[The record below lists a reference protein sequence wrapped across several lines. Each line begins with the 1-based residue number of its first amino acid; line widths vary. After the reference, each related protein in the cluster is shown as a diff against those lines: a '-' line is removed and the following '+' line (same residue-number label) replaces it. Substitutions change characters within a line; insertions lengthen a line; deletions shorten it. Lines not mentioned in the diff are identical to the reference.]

1 LSSGTCGLWGNES
14 QLRFPFGSRPQTT
27 EAPATKHPLPDAEL
41 HNAFVGTP
49 VTKSS
54 QKCSRLLDLVVHPI
68 PSSSPAEGVSWQS
81 PRIAST
87 SFMASSP
94 LRSNTP
100 GFISKKHFSGAS
112 ELNLLVTPLVVKRAK
127 VLATSASG
135 VPGFTPQSILRS
147 SLRTTPLATP
157 STSPGRSVLPPLL
170 LAKEP
175 STSSREENSN
185 ATWTVGVREEDKV
198 LSGPSPERHRHGV
211 VEDAWSESR
220 RKTTLFAL
228 SSPEDD
234 HAELEESSES
244 TPGEGLEKMDVSKEN
259 RTISPRSD
267 QTTLEY
273 HDAK

>member
-1 LSSGTCGLWGNES
+1 VLSKIGEIWRGNEQKPS
-14 QLRFPFGSRPQTT
+14 FSPSDRPQTT
-27 EAPATKHPLPDAEL
+27 EPPATKHPPADAEL

-68 PSSSPAEGVSWQS
+68 PSSSPAQGVSWQS
-81 PRIAST
+81 PCIAST
-87 SFMASSP
+87 SFRASSP

-100 GFISKKHFSGAS
+100 GSISKRNLSGAS

-170 LAKEP
+170 QAKEP
-175 STSSREENSN
+175 SMSSREENSN
-185 ATWTVGVREEDKV
+185 ATWTAGV
-198 LSGPSPERHRHGV
+198 S
-211 VEDAWSESR
+211 
-220 RKTTLFAL
+220 
-228 SSPEDD
+228 
-234 HAELEESSES
+234 
-244 TPGEGLEKMDVSKEN
+244 
-259 RTISPRSD
+259 
-267 QTTLEY
+267 
-273 HDAK
+273 

>member
-112 ELNLLVTPLVVKRAK
+112 ELNLLVTPLVVKVCIEKNLKPIPTVDTCKTYTYWSVFAPFLFLALITTTSMLLIVNLFFYFFFFYKK
-127 VLATSASG
+127 VT
-135 VPGFTPQSILRS
+135 
-147 SLRTTPLATP
+147 
-157 STSPGRSVLPPLL
+157 
-170 LAKEP
+170 
-175 STSSREENSN
+175 
-185 ATWTVGVREEDKV
+185 EEDKV

-220 RKTTLFAL
+220 RKTTLFA
-228 SSPEDD
+228 PEDD